1 MSVLYEIKIAT
12 ERRLQIIDITDEV
25 QKMVY
30 RSKVK
35 HGIAVVFTHHTTTGL
50 MINEYEAGLIEDFKT
65 KMKELIPRGA
75 GYLHD
80 RIDSNAHA
88 HLRASLLLNPEVVVP
103 IDEAELHLGTWQ
115 RILFVELDGPR
126 HRSVYVMVC
135 PCPEFPE
142 E

>member
-1 MSVLYEIKIAT
+1 MLYEIPISTK
-12 ERRLQIIDITDEV
+12 ERLQIIDITDEV

-30 RSKVK
+30 KSKVK

-50 MINEYEAGLIEDFKT
+50 MINEYESGLIEDFRA
-65 KMKELIPRGA
+65 KMKELIPKGA
-75 GYLHD
+75 GYSHD

-88 HLRASLLLNPEVVVP
+88 HLRASLLLNPEVVIP
-103 IDEAELHLGTWQ
+103 IDQAELQLGTWQ
-115 RILFVELDGPR
+115 RILFVEFDGPR
-126 HRSVYVMVC
+126 HRRVYVMIC